1 VEKMPPDRSYKE
13 GYRDGLN
20 YALILARKYCD
31 NDDLINQINK
41 ELNLE
46 QNDNLLKLDYG
57 KPYLIY
63 ERSNEIGMKIASKVA
78 IEGNP
83 LIIITREI
91 QNNIKDLKNVK
102 YALISFDEI
111 DGAFNPGE
119 LSRLQEF
126 ILNNIKEKTVMYMDC
141 VDYFISMNS
150 NQSNVLKFISLIK
163 DRILKTKGIILISV
177 NKDSLDKTAI
187 SFLEKEIKNIINFKK
202 GD

>member
-1 VEKMPPDRSYKE
+1 MSPDRSYKE

-31 NDDLINQINK
+31 KDDFINQIKK
-41 ELNLE
+41 ELNPE

-57 KPYLIY
+57 KSYLIY

-78 IEGNP
+78 VEGNP

-111 DGAFNPGE
+111 NGAFNPSE

-126 ILNNIKEKTVMYMDC
+126 ILNNIKEKSVMYMDC

-163 DRILKTKGIILISV
+163 DRILKTKGIILISL
-177 NKDSLDKTAI
+177 NRDSLDKTAI

-202 GD
+202 ED